1 MAKSSKSKATTT
13 AAEVEPVATPAVSAE
28 AAATAAKPKKKTRAA
43 TPPEV
48 VAAPVAG
55 SVPMAPTHDEV
66 RRRAYELWLA
76 HGGSSMENWLA
87 AERQLR
93 G

>member
-1 MAKSSKSKATTT
+1 MAKSSKSKAATT
-13 AAEVEPVATPAVSAE
+13 AAEVEPVASPAVSAE
-28 AAATAAKPKKKTRAA
+28 AAATTTKPAKKTKAAK
-43 TPPEV
+43 PPEV
-48 VAAPVAG
+48 VKATVTVSAPAAP
-55 SVPMAPTHDEV
+55 TQDEV